1 LDVVYFIFPK
11 IGHGRF
17 FSHSACLRYHK
28 SSLLAGTELHSVH
41 VCSVR
46 SVSIMYAGLAIH
58 LGHFLHVP
66 SRVLH
71 DDEPHI

>member
-1 LDVVYFIFPK
+1 M
-11 IGHGRF
+11 
-17 FSHSACLRYHK
+17 
-28 SSLLAGTELHSVH
+28 
-41 VCSVR
+41 
-46 SVSIMYAGLAIH
+46 MYEYADLAIH